1 MKIQRKGAVNLEYL
15 VRRARQGDG
24 DAFIELIERNR
35 QDLYKVARSYFSGE
49 ADIADAIQ
57 DTIEAAYCSIGR
69 LKEEKYFR
77 TWLIRILI
85 NKCID
90 IRRKKQKE
98 SPAELFPDQGEM
110 CAELMNCEFEDLM
123 RMLDE
128 KYRTILL
135 LYYGEGFKVSEI
147 AQLLEMEE
155 NTVKSRLSRGRERF
169 RQIWTAQNTAA
180 Q

>member
-1 MKIQRKGAVNLEYL
+1 
-15 VRRARQGDG
+15 
-24 DAFIELIERNR
+24 
-35 QDLYKVARSYFSGE
+35 
-49 ADIADAIQ
+49 
-57 DTIEAAYCSIGR
+57 
-69 LKEEKYFR
+69 
-77 TWLIRILI
+77 
-85 NKCID
+85 
-90 IRRKKQKE
+90 
-98 SPAELFPDQGEM
+98 M

-155 NTVKSRLSRGRERF
+155 NTVKSILSRGRERF